1 MDNLV
6 KDALEMLPKSGE
18 VVFDVYKAQLQSAMP
33 DKARDVFTHIL
44 KNDLLSKVVKYDN
57 DGKIAVFLSRKGA

>member
-6 KDALEMLPKSGE
+6 SQALDLLPKSGE
-18 VVFDVYKAQLQSAMP
+18 VDFNVYKGQLQSAMP

-44 KNDLLSKVVKYDN
+44 KNGLLSKVVKYDN
-57 DGKIAVFLSRKGA
+57 EGKIAVYLSRKGA